1 MTPTMR
7 AAVVTA
13 FGDADVIQLQHLPT
27 PTPGPGE
34 VLVDVHLTDLIFVET
49 AIRTGLHGGFFDVT
63 PPYVPGNSF
72 GGVVRA
78 VGEGVTEDWIGKT
91 VTGRTTAFGA
101 HAEQAVAAADGLHEV
116 PTGLT
121 LETAVAVSGD
131 GYTALMLE
139 ELAPDLAGKHVLITA
154 AAGGMGILLVQL
166 AHKAGAHVI
175 AAARGEAKLALVK
188 AHGADVVI
196 DYSHPGWEKLVL
208 EATNGAGAEVV
219 FEGAGGALGAAAF
232 TVAADQGWFSAHGAP
247 SGGFAAYDD
256 AEASRRGITVKGIRD
271 LRVDT
276 TTTTVS
282 GAEVLARAAR
292 GDLVPVIDRVFPL
305 EQLADAHRAMTSR
318 ELVGKALIRVAG
330 DHA

>member
-1 MTPTMR
+1 MR

-34 VLVDVHLTDLIFVET
+34 VLVDVRLTDLIFVET
-49 AIRTGLHGGFFDVT
+49 AIRAGQHGGFFDVT

-78 VGEGVTEDWIGKT
+78 VGDGVSADWIGKT
-91 VTGRTTAFGA
+91 VTGRTPSFGA
-101 HAEQAVAAADGLHEV
+101 HAEQAVAAAEDLHEV
-116 PTGLT
+116 PAGLT

-139 ELAPDLAGKHVLITA
+139 ELAPGLAGKQVLITA

-166 AHKAGAHVI
+166 AHRAGAHVI
-175 AAARGEAKLALVK
+175 AAARGQAKLDLVK
-188 AHGADVVI
+188 AHHADGVL
-196 DYSHPGWEKLVL
+196 DYSQPGWEKAVL
-208 EATNGAGAEVV
+208 EATNGAGADIT
-219 FEGAGGALGAAAF
+219 FEGAGGSLGATAF
-232 TVAADQGWFSAHGAP
+232 TVAADSSWFSAHGAP
-247 SGGFAAYDD
+247 SGDFAAYDESE
-256 AEASRRGITVKGIRD
+256 AERRGITVKGIRD

-282 GAEVLARAAR
+282 AAEVLARAAQ
-292 GDLVPVIDRVFPL
+292 GDLVPVIDRIYPL

-318 ELVGKALIRVAG
+318 ELVGKALIRVS
-330 DHA
+330 